1 MQLHI
6 NFFIDELKLQNKS
19 GTICQLRCHYKVN
32 QSGDRLR
39 AGQSGYFATGK
50 SETLDLNSLQELL
63 ELEEQGK
70 EVWVTAQAD
79 IKAAT
84 DEECGLWFRFK
95 SNSNAQAYF
104 KVIGTSGN
112 TDLGLFEF
120 HQKD

>member
-6 NFFIDELKLQNKS
+6 NFCIDELKLQNKS
-19 GTICQLRCHYKVN
+19 ATVCQLRCHYKVN
-32 QSGDRLR
+32 QDGERKR
-39 AGQSGYFATGK
+39 AGESGYFPVEQSK
-50 SETLDLNSLQELL
+50 TLDLNSLQELL
-63 ELEEQGK
+63 DLEKQGK

-79 IKAAT
+79 IKAAG

-104 KVIGTSGN
+104 KVIGTSGL

-120 HQKD
+120 QQK